1 MALVKT
7 RLILA
12 CKMWVLARR
21 TCVLSFVRFSHRK
34 SVGVANLKSWFDD
47 RHPDRQTPVTYDTDF
62 ELVDSEEFFLIGQ
75 LFKSLISIN
84 IEQSKATYDEI
95 VV

>member
-1 MALVKT
+1 MCVKF
-7 RLILA
+7 RQI
-12 CKMWVLARR
+12 
-21 TCVLSFVRFSHRK
+21 FSQKICRSSDFK
-34 SVGVANLKSWFDD
+34 KSWFDD